1 MRKAKTKLTQKQK
14 LTQTQTQNK
23 HKTQRQNNNKNKNQN
38 NNNNKINKEI
48 RTTKKTT
55 TMLHAML
62 YALTCSNPFPG
73 SDQFEVV

>member
-1 MRKAKTKLTQKQK
+1 MRNAKSKIK
-14 LTQTQTQNK
+14 NK
-23 HKTQRQNNNKNKNQN
+23 HKNHN
-38 NNNNKINKEI
+38 NNNNTIKKTEY
-48 RTTKKTT
+48 KQQKTT